1 MATCLGL
8 IDEPRSTQG
17 TYHLKAKGKD
27 TIAVEEKVKEE
38 KIGTGKE
45 KEKEKEKETEKN
57 GVVEDKDKKATPECL
72 KTAMEIE
79 YLPLDSEEFDRIVKL
94 LRKDVGDLVVRLD
107 KIFGNKELYLQAWL
121 LFYQLLSLTS
131 ESIQRRISFM
141 ATVCIPTLTHSHLT
155 TTHHST
161 LTSAQHNTS
170 QRNTTQLTPSLV

>member
-1 MATCLGL
+1 MATCLGF
-8 IDEPRSTQG
+8 IDEQRSTQG
-17 TYHLKAKGKD
+17 TYHLKAKGKE
-27 TIAVEEKVKEE
+27 TIAVEEKLKEE

-45 KEKEKEKETEKN
+45 KEKEKEKD
-57 GVVEDKDKKATPECL
+57 GVEDKDKKAAPECL
-72 KTAMEIE
+72 KTAMEID
-79 YLPLDSEEFDRIVKL
+79 YLPLNSEEFDRVVKL